1 MSLKSLPILLAS
13 IAFLLSLTLT
23 NSPGLA
29 QHLPFGKK
37 KTSDTDQLQLTPSA
51 GPWLIVCTSFTGDE
65 GLQQA
70 QRLAIELRQEHK
82 MNAYIYTHAFDFQ
95 EETSIGQDY
104 EVYKTADG
112 KEAARRRR
120 MKTLTPAQFTETA
133 VLVGDFENIDDKAA
147 QQTLEKIKHLQPKS
161 LSDFDVRE
169 AVEGEILA
177 GEKLRAWRGFVNM
190 ISTDPEDRK
199 KGPLLAAFLLTNP
212 TLPDEYFAARKVDQ
226 FVIDLNKKNEFS
238 LLKNRGNYTVKVAT
252 FAGDTTLDVNEIQ
265 RIQEKED
272 YLRRSRK
279 GITQSK
285 LVDAAKKAT
294 VLTRE
299 LRSKGIKAFEFHDRH
314 ESYVCVGEFDWLTRE
329 DASGVKTNNPEIE
342 ATILKFKGKQ
352 ANVPGMPNATQVLPE
367 LNPKL
372 TAAGITCDAQ
382 PLPVMVPKSSDAH
395 TAKRG
400 LGIFR

>member
-1 MSLKSLPILLAS
+1 MSLKSLPILVSLVS
-13 IAFLLSLTLT
+13 FLLSWTLT
-23 NSPGLA
+23 ISAVQA
-29 QHLPFGKK
+29 QHLPFGRKK
-37 KTSDTDQLQLTPSA
+37 ASDTDQLQLTSSA
-51 GPWLIVCTSFTGDE
+51 GPWLIMCTSFTGDE

-82 MNAYIYTHAFDFQ
+82 LNAYIYTHEFDFQ
-95 EETSIGQDY
+95 DELSTGLGF
-104 EVYKTADG
+104 EVFKTAEG
-112 KEAARRRR
+112 REAARPVQ
-120 MKTLTPAQFTETA
+120 MKPLTQAQFTETA
-133 VLVGDFENIDDKAA
+133 VLVGDFENVDDKNA

-161 LSDFDVRE
+161 LSNFDVRE
-169 AVEGEILA
+169 AVEGEVLA

-190 ISTDPEDRK
+190 ISSDPEDRT

-238 LLKNRGNYTVKVAT
+238 LLKNSGNYTVKVAT
-252 FAGDTTLDVNEIQ
+252 FSGDTTLDVNEIQ
-265 RIQEKED
+265 RIEEKED

-314 ESYVCVGEFDWLTRE
+314 ESYVCVGEFEWLTRT
-329 DASGVKTNNPEIE
+329 DASGVKTNNPEVE
-342 ATILKFKGKQ
+342 STIMKFKGKQ
-352 ANVPGMPNATQVLPE
+352 ANVPGMPNATKVLAE
-367 LNPKL
+367 INPKL

-382 PLPVMVPKSSDAH
+382 PLPVLVPKSTDAH